1 MGEVTELIVAARGGD
16 RDAGDRLFAAVY
28 ADLHRIAERQVGRN
42 AADGMR
48 ATSLVHEAYFRLAR
62 PDALQLNDREH
73 FFAVAAR
80 AMRQLVVDHARHRA
94 AVKRGSGQAAATLDD
109 AQPDS
114 GSGGRDDDVLAL
126 DQALAHL
133 TDVDPA
139 LTQLVEMRFFA
150 GLDLAEIADVTGRSE
165 RSLKRD
171 WRRARAFL
179 HVQLGGDATLLPGEA
194 EGRA

>member
-1 MGEVTELIVAARGGD
+1 MGEVTQLIVAARDGD

-28 ADLHRIAERQVGRN
+28 ADLHRIAERQVGRRV
-42 AADGMR
+42 ADGMR
-48 ATSLVHEAYFRLAR
+48 ATSLVHEAWFRLAR

-80 AMRQLVVDHARHRA
+80 AMRQLVVDHARRRYA
-94 AVKRGSGQAAATLDD
+94 AKRGSGVAATTYED
-109 AQPDS
+109 AHAEAS
-114 GSGGRDDDVLAL
+114 SVERDDDVLAL

-133 TDVDPA
+133 AQVEPE
-139 LTQLVEMRFFA
+139 LTRLVEMRFFA
-150 GLDLAEIADVTGRSE
+150 GLDLAEIADITGRSE

-179 HVQLGGDATLLPGEA
+179 HVQLGGAPTVLADDAA
-194 EGRA
+194 

>member
-16 RDAGDRLFAAVY
+16 RQAADRLFAAVY
-28 ADLHRIAERQVGRN
+28 ADLHRIAERQVGRWRGN
-42 AADGMR
+42 GMQ

-62 PDALQLNDREH
+62 PDALQLTDREH

-94 AVKRGSGQAAATLDD
+94 ATKRGGGQLVETLDD
-109 AQPDS
+109 AQPDPES
-114 GSGGRDDDVLAL
+114 GQRDSDVLAL
-126 DQALAHL
+126 DQALGHL
-133 TDVDPA
+133 AELDPD
-139 LTQLVEMRFFA
+139 LTRLVEMRFFA
-150 GLDLAEIADVTGRSE
+150 GLDLAEIAEVTGRSE

-179 HVQLGGDATLLPGEA
+179 HAQLGGDPAALPTDSP
-194 EGRA
+194 

>member
-16 RDAGDRLFAAVY
+16 RDASDRLFAAVY
-28 ADLHRIAERQVGRN
+28 ADLHRIAEGQVARRRS
-42 AADGMR
+42 DGMR

-94 AVKRGSGQAAATLDD
+94 RDKRGGGQAALTLDD
-109 AQPDS
+109 ALPDPD
-114 GSGGRDDDVLAL
+114 GGQRDIDVLAL
-126 DQALAHL
+126 DQALAELAELDPDL
-133 TDVDPA
+133 TR
-139 LTQLVEMRFFA
+139 LVEMRFFA
-150 GLDLAEIADVTGRSE
+150 GLELAEIADVTNRSE

-179 HVQLGGDATLLPGEA
+179 YLQLGGDA
-194 EGRA
+194 

>member
-28 ADLHRIAERQVGRN
+28 ADLHRLAERQLGWRVG
-42 AADGMR
+42 GMR

-62 PDALQLNDREH
+62 PAALQLNDREH

-80 AMRQLVVDHARHRA
+80 AMRQLVVNHARDRA
-94 AVKRGSGQAAATLDD
+94 AAKRGGGAEMATLDD
-109 AQPDS
+109 EGPAA
-114 GSGGRDDDVLAL
+114 GRVERDDDVLAL
-126 DQALAHL
+126 DQALAQL
-133 TDVDPA
+133 AEVEPA
-139 LTQLVEMRFFA
+139 LTQLVELRFFA
-150 GLDLAEIADVTGRSE
+150 GLALGEIAEVTGRSE

-179 HVQLGGDATLLPGEA
+179 HVQLGGEPGALPGDDS
-194 EGRA
+194 